1 MSSPYYLITAP
12 EKALAKVAKHARKLV
27 KLRDGDPVLAVG
39 AMRIVLA
46 PLAVDRI
53 KADNVAADGT
63 VFDVDF
69 SAVMCNR
76 WGATSAV
83 PISEAALVELLVS
96 RSPEELN
103 VERALPDSK
112 VLMRDGFDWHL
123 KASRLVEAWALVA
136 QGWDPSLAPEIDWED
151 VRVGQIDTGFRP
163 IPALGFDKQGHS
175 PWVLT
180 DLDRNYFFK
189 DFEELPFIYG
199 GGRTPSSECS
209 ALDPLHGQ
217 SFDGHGTRTGS
228 VLAGFDLSAEACDGG
243 ARGYFG
249 AAPKVPYVPVRI
261 ADSVII
267 NHVQVPLAKA
277 IDHLVNSGCG
287 VITMSMGIAAAPI
300 ASVLREAINRA
311 YEEGVIL
318 VCAAGNIWKP
328 VVAPARLNRTLAV
341 AGCTHEGTPWSGSS
355 SGPEVDIAA
364 PAWPIR
370 RASVD
375 RRGRQIYGVG
385 DGTSFAAPQVAA
397 AAAMWWLLRGAE
409 IRGKYP
415 MRWQWVEAFRKLLQ
429 STAQPGV
436 GWNRRMYGPG
446 LLDAKGLL
454 DAPLP
459 IVVGDDR
466 QKPA

>member
-1 MSSPYYLITAP
+1 MSSPYHLITAP
-12 EKALAKVAKHARKLV
+12 QRALTKIAKHARKLV

-46 PLAVDRI
+46 PSAVDRI
-53 KADNVAADGT
+53 KADNVQANGT

-69 SAVMCNR
+69 SIVMCDR
-76 WGATSAV
+76 WGASSAV
-83 PISEAALVELLVS
+83 PINEAELIELLAS
-96 RSPEELN
+96 RAPDELN
-103 VERALPDSK
+103 VERAMPDQK
-112 VLMRDGFDWHL
+112 VLIREGYDWHL

-136 QGWDPSLAPEIDWED
+136 PHWDPSTAPEINWQD

-163 IPALGFDKQGHS
+163 VPALGFDKQGHS

-180 DLDRNYFFK
+180 DLDRNYFLG
-189 DFEELPFIYG
+189 DFEELPFSHSA
-199 GGRTPSSECS
+199 GRAPSSEYS
-209 ALDPLHGQ
+209 ALDPLHGK

-228 VLAGFDLSAEACDGG
+228 VLAGFDLSDEACEGG

-267 NHVQVPLAKA
+267 NHVQGSLARA
-277 IDHLVNSGCG
+277 IDHLVGSGCSA
-287 VITMSMGIAAAPI
+287 ITLSMGIAAAPI
-300 ASVLREAINRA
+300 APALRRAINHA
-311 YEEGVIL
+311 YEHGVIV

-341 AGCTHEGTPWSGSS
+341 AGCTHEGTPWFGSS

-370 RASVD
+370 RVSVD
-375 RRGRQIYGVG
+375 RSGRQIYGVG
-385 DGTSFAAPQVAA
+385 DGTSFATPQVAA
-397 AAAMWWLLRGAE
+397 AAAMWWLLRGDE
-409 IRGKYP
+409 IRAKYP
-415 MRWQWVEAFRKLLQ
+415 MRWQWVEAFRNLLQ
-429 STAQPGV
+429 SSAQPGV

-446 LLDAKGLL
+446 LLDARALVE
-454 DAPLP
+454 AVLP
-459 IVVGDDR
+459 SVVNDDR
-466 QKPA
+466 QGPA